1 MTTRQKNDPLKALS
15 SVTGKDERIGYN
27 KGMYLLEIYVTNSA
41 LAIDHPFTYLS
52 NEKPEL
58 YMRAEVSFANSR
70 NVGLITA
77 IRETEK
83 SEAKLEEEYGYR
95 LLWIEKILDNTPVL
109 TEDLFAL
116 AQRLSKTTIT
126 PLVACLN
133 VMLPKYLKTDKNSGS
148 PNLETL
154 IRLHKPEGIKL
165 TPKQEAFYASL
176 KEDQPVSVA
185 RKVSVSMTKT
195 LIEKGFIELY
205 TKEKSYEKTYTEI
218 RDHAFKQLTP
228 SQQEAF
234 HAFLSSDKKTHY
246 LYGVTGSGKTELYL
260 HLTREYLKKKKQVL
274 ILVPEIA
281 LTPQMIERVKER
293 FNNVA
298 FYHSELNDQQRYEQ
312 YQRVAKRE
320 TDIVVGTRSS
330 VFLPFSDLGLIIMDE
345 EHDSSYVQ
353 DNVPC
358 YDARKAALK
367 RAYDFKA
374 DLLYA
379 SATPSLELY
388 TRALKGEYQLLTLPE
403 RINHTLPEIIPVDLN
418 REVRRGYSPILSSLL
433 KQEMQKALDNGKQT
447 IILLNRRGYAPIIKC
462 SSCKQTLMCED
473 CDTALTYHNDEKL
486 LKCHQCGRIYPM
498 PKECPYCHKNTLV
511 YYGFGTKRVEE
522 EILHTFP
529 KARVQRMD
537 RDSTSRRGSHQAIL
551 ERFACKEIDVLIGTQ
566 MIAKGLDYP
575 DVTLVGILNADAG
588 LMHQD
593 YNSSKTTFDLLMQ
606 ASGRSGRADSSGKVI
621 IQAFDVDHYVIKAV
635 LAQDYPSFYNTEM
648 KYRYLSKYPPY
659 THFLALYLTD
669 RNDTRL
675 ERSLATLEDK
685 IKDIDIRHY
694 RPLEVAKRMKERRF
708 RILFTDVSLKKI
720 LDTLQPIVRG
730 LSEKG
735 NFSRMKIEIDP
746 LYLE

>member
-1 MTTRQKNDPLKALS
+1 
-15 SVTGKDERIGYN
+15 
-27 KGMYLLEIYVTNSA
+27 MYLLEIYVTNSA
-41 LAIDHPFTYLS
+41 LAIDHPFTYLC
-52 NEKPEL
+52 EEEPQRFE
-58 YMRAEVSFANSR
+58 RVEVSFANSR
-70 NVGLITA
+70 NVGLITGIA
-77 IRETEK
+77 ETEK
-83 SEAKLEEEYGYR
+83 SEEELEADYGYK
-95 LLWIEKILDNTPVL
+95 LLWIERILDEQPVL
-109 TEDLFAL
+109 TQDLFEL
-116 AQRLSKTTIT
+116 AEWLSKTTIS

-133 VMLPKYLKTDKNSGS
+133 VMLPKYLKTDKNSGR
-148 PNLETL
+148 PNEETL
-154 IRLHKPEGIKL
+154 IRLHKPEGVKL
-165 TPKQEAFYASL
+165 TPKQEALYDSL
-176 KEDQPVSVA
+176 HEDQPVSEA
-185 RKVSVSMTKT
+185 RKISVSMTKA
-195 LIEKGFIELY
+195 LIDKGYIELY
-205 TKEKSYEKTYTEI
+205 TRQKTFEKTFTEI
-218 RDHAFKQLTP
+218 RDSAFKQLTA
-228 SQQEAF
+228 SQKDAYEQ
-234 HAFLSSDKKTHY
+234 FLSSEKKTHY
-246 LYGVTGSGKTELYL
+246 LFGVTGSGKTELYL
-260 HLTREYLKKKKQVL
+260 HLTREYLKRKKQVL

-312 YQRVAKRE
+312 YRRVADRE

-367 RAYDFKA
+367 RALDFKA

-388 TRALKGEYQLLTLPE
+388 TRALKGEYQLLTLPD
-403 RINHTLPEIIPVDLN
+403 RINHTLPQIIPVDLN

-433 KQEMQKALDNGKQT
+433 KQEMQKALEQNKQT

-462 SSCKQTLMCED
+462 SSCKETLMCED
-473 CDTALTYHNDEKL
+473 CDTALNYHNDERI

-498 PKECPYCHKNTLV
+498 PKVCPHCGKNTLV

-522 EILHTFP
+522 EIRYCFP
-529 KARVQRMD
+529 AARVQRMD
-537 RDSTSRRGSHQAIL
+537 RDSTSRRGAHQSIL
-551 ERFACKEIDVLIGTQ
+551 ERFARKEIDVLIGTQ

-606 ASGRSGRADSSGKVI
+606 ASGRSGRAADSGKVI

-635 LAQDYPSFYNTEM
+635 LNQDYPSFYNTEM

-659 THFLALYLTD
+659 THFLALFLTD
-669 RNDTRL
+669 RSDTRL
-675 ERSLATLEDK
+675 ERSLALLEEK
-685 IKDIDIRHY
+685 IAGLDIKHY
-694 RPLEVAKRMKERRF
+694 RPLEVAKRAGERRF
-708 RILFTDVSLKKI
+708 RILFTDVSLRKM
-720 LDTLQPIVRG
+720 LDALQPVVRG

-735 NFSRMKIEIDP
+735 NFSRIKVEIDP